1 MKPNIFRIATKE
13 LSQDGF
19 FTWLLQWGA
28 PENEK
33 HNSKLFKCAQNFI
46 KLLLSTH
53 NVEINEITKVD
64 AGRQWENID
73 IWAKI
78 NNEYLIIIEDKTFT
92 REHSNQLET
101 YKKTATEWCEKNNYK
116 LICIYL
122 KTGAESKSSL
132 DKIKN
137 KGFQIIDRKELI
149 TFFEN
154 NVVDNDIY
162 NEFVENLNSLERS
175 INSFETLPIKEWNT
189 DCWRGFYE
197 FLDTQLEVDDWH
209 YVANPRGGFLGL
221 WWHFLEWKD
230 YNVYLQIEQGNLCFK
245 IGEVYKNHSSVR
257 NEWFSVLSK
266 QKESENLVE
275 IKKPPR
281 FGKGTF
287 MTVGIVRREDWLGQD
302 DSILDKEQVIRNL
315 KKYENFLSN
324 CVKQSNTE
332 SNIV

>member
-92 REHSNQLET
+92 REHSNQLEK
-101 YKKTATEWCEKNNYK
+101 YKKTATDWCENKIT

-122 KTGAESKSSL
+122 KTGVESKSSL
-132 DKIKN
+132 EKIRN
-137 KGFQIIDRKELI
+137 KGFQIIGRKELI

-162 NEFVENLNSLERS
+162 NEFVENLNSLESS

>member
-53 NVEINEITKVD
+53 NIEINEITEVD
-64 AGRQWENID
+64 VRPQWKNID

-92 REHSNQLET
+92 REHSNQLEK
-101 YKKTATEWCEKNNYK
+101 YKKTATDWCENKIT

-122 KTGAESKSSL
+122 KTGVESKSSL
-132 DKIKN
+132 EKIRN
-137 KGFQIIDRKELI
+137 KGFQIIGRKELI
-149 TFFEN
+149 TFFEK

-245 IGEVYKNHSSVR
+245 IGKVSKNHSSVR

-324 CVKQSNTE
+324 CVKNSNT
-332 SNIV
+332 

>member
-53 NVEINEITKVD
+53 NIEINEITEVD
-64 AGRQWENID
+64 VRPQWKNID

-92 REHSNQLET
+92 REHSNQLEK
-101 YKKTATEWCEKNNYK
+101 YKKTATDWCENKIT

-122 KTGAESKSSL
+122 KTGVESKSSL
-132 DKIKN
+132 EKIRN
-137 KGFQIIDRKELI
+137 KGFQIIGRKELI
-149 TFFEN
+149 TFFEK

-189 DCWRGFYE
+189 DSWLGFYE

-266 QKESENLVE
+266 QIKSENIVE

>member
-53 NVEINEITKVD
+53 NIEINEITEVD
-64 AGRQWENID
+64 VRPQWKNID

-92 REHSNQLET
+92 REHSNQLEK
-101 YKKTATEWCEKNNYK
+101 YKKTATDWCENKIT

-122 KTGAESKSSL
+122 KTGVESKSSL
-132 DKIKN
+132 EKIRN
-137 KGFQIIDRKELI
+137 KGFQIIGRKELI
-149 TFFEN
+149 TFFEK

-189 DCWRGFYE
+189 DSWLGFYE

>member
-1 MKPNIFRIATKE
+1 MKPNIFSIATKE

-19 FTWLLQWGA
+19 FTWLLKWGA

-33 HNSKLFKCAQNFI
+33 IDSKLFKCAQNFI

-53 NVEINEITKVD
+53 NVEINEITEVD

-73 IWAKI
+73 IWSKI

-92 REHSNQLET
+92 VEHSNQLEK
-101 YKKTATEWCEKNNYK
+101 YKKTAADCCEKNNYK

-122 KTGAESKSSL
+122 KTGVQSKSSL
-132 DKIKN
+132 EKIRN

-149 TFFEN
+149 TFFEK

-189 DCWRGFYE
+189 DSWLGFYQ
-197 FLDTQLEVDDWH
+197 FLDTKLEGDDWH
-209 YVANPRGGFLGL
+209 YVPNPSGGFLGL
-221 WWHFLEWKD
+221 WWHILNWKD
-230 YNVYLQIEQGNLCFK
+230 YEVYLQIEQGNLCFK
-245 IGEVYKNHSSVR
+245 IGRVSKNHSSVR

-315 KKYENFLSN
+315 KKYEDFLSN

-332 SNIV
+332 SNNV

>member
-1 MKPNIFRIATKE
+1 M
-13 LSQDGF
+13 
-19 FTWLLQWGA
+19 
-28 PENEK
+28 
-33 HNSKLFKCAQNFI
+33 
-46 KLLLSTH
+46 
-53 NVEINEITKVD
+53 
-64 AGRQWENID
+64 
-73 IWAKI
+73 
-78 NNEYLIIIEDKTFT
+78 
-92 REHSNQLET
+92 
-101 YKKTATEWCEKNNYK
+101 
-116 LICIYL
+116 
-122 KTGAESKSSL
+122 
-132 DKIKN
+132 
-137 KGFQIIDRKELI
+137 DRKELI

-162 NEFVENLNSLERS
+162 HEFVENLNSLESS

-189 DCWRGFYE
+189 DCWRGFYQ
-197 FLDTQLEVDDWH
+197 FLDTKLEVDDWH

-245 IGEVYKNHSSVR
+245 IGEVSKNHSSVR

-324 CVKQSNTE
+324 CVKQSNT
-332 SNIV
+332 